1 MLETARLQC
10 IRGDRVLFS
19 DVSFTLKK
27 NELMYLKGINGSGKT
42 SLLRMLC
49 GLVAPVEGE
58 ISWCGENIRQLK
70 EEYFRQLLYIG
81 HLPGI
86 KAELTP
92 IENLTISCAM
102 NGCPIT
108 EDQAWDALDKIG
120 LRGREDLP
128 SKVLSQGQ
136 KRRVALA
143 RMLLTDAKLW
153 ILDEPF
159 TALDVDAV
167 VMLQAV
173 LAEHVQRGGM
183 VLLTTH
189 QEFEVATGIA
199 HTLVLGKAGGQ
210 A

>member
-19 DVSFTLKK
+19 DLSFTLKQ
-27 NELMYLKGINGSGKT
+27 NELMYLKGVNGSGKT

-49 GLVAPVEGE
+49 GLVTPAEGD

-92 IENLTISCAM
+92 LENLKISCAI

-143 RMLLTDAKLW
+143 RILLTDAKLW

-167 VMLQAV
+167 AMLQAV

-189 QEFEVATGIA
+189 QEFEVSTGIA

>member
-19 DVSFTLKK
+19 DVSFTLKE

-49 GLVAPVEGE
+49 GLVSPAEGE
-58 ISWCGENIRQLK
+58 ISWCGENVRKLK
-70 EEYFRQLLYIG
+70 EEYCRQLLYIG

-92 IENLTISCAM
+92 IENLRISCAM
-102 NGCPIT
+102 SGCLIT
-108 EDQAWDALDKIG
+108 EDQAWNALDKIG

-143 RMLLTDAKLW
+143 RVLLTDAKLW

-167 VMLQAV
+167 AMLQAV

-189 QEFEVATGIA
+189 QEFEVATGIT